1 MDEAKRVFRSW
12 RFWGILILL
21 ILPGLVSVIYG
32 YPMDYEP
39 NDPVGLAATDT
50 EAYLDLV
57 ENQYEQMLDRARQ
70 ASGTSIFSDPDS
82 FANRN
87 IQKTLRDFASFQ
99 NIQVQPVQA
108 RAFLLYFHNLAADL
122 SLAVWMLTAVMVI
135 FKDRRNGLWPI
146 IHTLP
151 RGRRQLA
158 LVRIGILAG
167 TALQGVLVIDGARW
181 LISNISF
188 DSFRDWAQP
197 IQAVPGF
204 NEVTP
209 VCSIAVFALAYSLV
223 RTGMA
228 FLLGLLL
235 ILLLI
240 LFPKIQLA
248 AAGLAGLF
256 ALETVLFFT
265 IGDNSRWLW
274 LRGINLVNLVHP
286 LPLLQNYINLSV
298 FGTLITLRQLTLL
311 VFLAAGMFLAAAAV
325 LSLACRYP
333 YRSER
338 IRETRKRIGV
348 PTRLAVR
355 RFAVKPLWL
364 WAVHQQIV
372 HAYGWLLIPVVILY
386 FCFVYSPPHLAT
398 SLENQHARLYFER
411 WSGTVDMEKLRA
423 IDAEAQALQKKLD
436 LLLPMA
442 SGSNE
447 PGQLQVQRV
456 VLDSQIAGLKH
467 VQDTI
472 ARQQA
477 LNPDTIR
484 LVNPYPYRIFWD
496 PRAVSGQREVGLIV
510 MTACLLFTAGLFSFD
525 QRGSTADLLHSLP
538 EGRTPLVRSRLAGAY
553 ALCALFSLSC
563 MTIVS
568 IRQFRQIGF
577 PALLSDRLSTLPWFS
592 ASSGRLPI
600 WAGLVGFA
608 ALNILMQLGI
618 LTLSLWIA
626 SLKGSGQSQ
635 TILILLLL
643 FILPA
648 IFLLRSS
655 SRAQWATLL
664 AVASAWNTLTT
675 QPWVL
680 IVWLSLGLLSL
691 GDMFRQYS
699 RAK

>member
-39 NDPVGLAATDT
+39 NDPIG
-50 EAYLDLV
+50 LV

-209 VCSIAVFALAYSLV
+209 VCSIATFGLAYSLV

-248 AAGLAGLF
+248 AAGLAGL
-256 ALETVLFFT
+256 
-265 IGDNSRWLW
+265 
-274 LRGINLVNLVHP
+274 
-286 LPLLQNYINLSV
+286 
-298 FGTLITLRQLTLL
+298 
-311 VFLAAGMFLAAAAV
+311 AAPPARPWFQRPAG
-325 LSLACRYP
+325 P
-333 YRSER
+333 SER
-338 IRETRKRIGV
+338 
-348 PTRLAVR
+348 
-355 RFAVKPLWL
+355 
-364 WAVHQQIV
+364 
-372 HAYGWLLIPVVILY
+372 
-386 FCFVYSPPHLAT
+386 
-398 SLENQHARLYFER
+398 
-411 WSGTVDMEKLRA
+411 
-423 IDAEAQALQKKLD
+423 
-436 LLLPMA
+436 
-442 SGSNE
+442 
-447 PGQLQVQRV
+447 
-456 VLDSQIAGLKH
+456 
-467 VQDTI
+467 
-472 ARQQA
+472 
-477 LNPDTIR
+477 
-484 LVNPYPYRIFWD
+484 
-496 PRAVSGQREVGLIV
+496 
-510 MTACLLFTAGLFSFD
+510 
-525 QRGSTADLLHSLP
+525 
-538 EGRTPLVRSRLAGAY
+538 
-553 ALCALFSLSC
+553 
-563 MTIVS
+563 
-568 IRQFRQIGF
+568 
-577 PALLSDRLSTLPWFS
+577 
-592 ASSGRLPI
+592 
-600 WAGLVGFA
+600 
-608 ALNILMQLGI
+608 
-618 LTLSLWIA
+618 
-626 SLKGSGQSQ
+626 
-635 TILILLLL
+635 
-643 FILPA
+643 
-648 IFLLRSS
+648 
-655 SRAQWATLL
+655 
-664 AVASAWNTLTT
+664 
-675 QPWVL
+675 
-680 IVWLSLGLLSL
+680 LGLQRPEPRPP
-691 GDMFRQYS
+691 GPG
-699 RAK
+699 